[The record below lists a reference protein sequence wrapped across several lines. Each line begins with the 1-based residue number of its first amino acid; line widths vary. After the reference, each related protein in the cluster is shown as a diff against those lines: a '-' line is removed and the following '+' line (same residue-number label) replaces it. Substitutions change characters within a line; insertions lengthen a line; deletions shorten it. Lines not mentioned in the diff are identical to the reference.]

1 MDNFHWSRQKPCG
14 EPGFL
19 GQSLISD
26 LPRGTQRQG
35 FSYDRLNFLPSGV
48 SQRTALTKYM
58 FPTYA
63 GHSSMEALKKTN
75 QIKAPRMTN
84 RVTLMKFALV
94 ALAISFMMTFGIAN
108 AQPNYLG
115 AKTCE
120 KCHKAEAEIWKGTKH
135 FSSFKKIHK
144 NKTAKKILKSIGEK
158 RMKKSKTCATCHYTV
173 VSTRKKLKPVSGP
186 SCESCHGAA
195 SKWVSIHNNYGGP
208 GVKKS
213 QETADH
219 KAKRRKAAADAG
231 MIWPQEIF
239 DVASN
244 CMSCHGLSNPALSG
258 KNAAAMLNNGHPLNP
273 DFELVEYSQGSVRHR
288 FYAPDMTKN
297 QVMNQSEM
305 SHLYVVGQAA
315 ALVSAASAITK
326 TDDATYQAAQKKRI
340 ATATAILSKI
350 PEAAALLKTPS
361 TETGRAFVLAIKGK
375 DLTALV
381 EGKLPKTFK

>member
-1 MDNFHWSRQKPCG
+1 
-14 EPGFL
+14 L
-19 GQSLISD
+19 
-26 LPRGTQRQG
+26 
-35 FSYDRLNFLPSGV
+35 
-48 SQRTALTKYM
+48 
-58 FPTYA
+58 
-63 GHSSMEALKKTN
+63 EALSRSRPSTRFQPSSNFFPLGENLRTVAETNRSSVDAENSRKKALKMKNHT
-75 QIKAPRMTN
+75 KTLRMTKK
-84 RVTLMKFALV
+84 VISMKLVFV
-94 ALAISFMMTFGIAN
+94 ALAISFMASVGGVN
-108 AQPNYLG
+108 AQPDYVG
-115 AKTCE
+115 AQTCE

-173 VSTRKKLKPVSGP
+173 VSTGKKLKPVSGP

-305 SHLYVVGQAA
+305 SYLYVVGQAA

-381 EGKLPKTFK
+381 EGKLPKSFK